1 MKEISWKR
9 TLWTAVFHFP
19 EAYVQCTVDLLAWSV
34 FVCASPIDF
43 NTECHHTLAPKWDS
57 VTLRHYD
64 PFFIWGS
71 LLIPAAVTVVFKS
84 GLQYVATAVCGVSK
98 NRLTVHGN
106 KPFEC
111 TLKSGCQYT
120 VSVTWYVFMT
130 LLFVTCTFKY
140 MLSGWLP
147 WKKKKG
153 SSYLL
158 SKLLA
163 PQWGLVR
170 GKMHDRLLRKQQ
182 SMGASK
188 AISAAQWV
196 TASLR

>member
-140 MLSGWLP
+140 MLSGWLS
-147 WKKKKG
+147 WKKKK
-153 SSYLL
+153 
-158 SKLLA
+158 
-163 PQWGLVR
+163 
-170 GKMHDRLLRKQQ
+170 RK
-182 SMGASK
+182 
-188 AISAAQWV
+188 
-196 TASLR
+196 